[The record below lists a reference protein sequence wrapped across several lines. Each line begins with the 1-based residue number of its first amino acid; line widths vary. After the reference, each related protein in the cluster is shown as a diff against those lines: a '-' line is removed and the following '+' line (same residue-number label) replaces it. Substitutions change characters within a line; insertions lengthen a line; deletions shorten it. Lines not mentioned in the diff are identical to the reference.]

1 MKRLTTLALIAGLC
15 TVAGLFWSSGLD
27 DVAAAVVSAGWG
39 AAIVVVARAAA
50 VAWAGLGW
58 FVVFPRSE
66 RPSLRDCVSLRFVR
80 EGINTLLPVATVG
93 GDFVGA
99 RLLAQRGL
107 SGGLAGAS
115 MFVDLMTQ
123 AVTQFLFTVGGVAL
137 LAWLHGDGPVVRTVA
152 GGLAIAAPA
161 LGAFF
166 LIQRRSGHRIIQAL
180 LSRFAAA
187 REWRALGAVEV
198 LYDNLRRLYS
208 SPKRVVGAMGVH
220 LIGWVIGAA
229 EVYVALHF
237 MGYPMT
243 VAEAIV
249 IESLAQA
256 VRGAA
261 FAVPGALGAQEGGLI
276 ALCAIFDIP
285 AEAALALSLVKRLAD
300 LAVGL
305 PGLVAWHF
313 MEGKKGAPETGE
325 QASPALAAER
335 QDFDRQDSERQGSD
349 PYDVAKTGSDIA
361 RTGSID
367 AVPVARVPANL
378 VGNHTVLRSMESEMG
393 ALRKCA

>member
-1 MKRLTTLALIAGLC
+1 MKRLTTLALIVGLC
-15 TVAGLFWSSGLD
+15 TVAGLFLSSGLD

-39 AAIVVVARAAA
+39 AAIVVLARAFA
-50 VAWAGLGW
+50 VAWAGFGW
-58 FVVFPRSE
+58 FVVFPKAD
-66 RPSLRDCVSLRFVR
+66 RPRLRDCVSLRFVR
-80 EGINTLLPVATVG
+80 EGINTLLPVAQVG

-99 RLLAQRGL
+99 RLLSQRGV

-123 AVTQFLFTVGGVAL
+123 AVTQFLFTVGGVAF

-161 LGAFF
+161 LAAFF
-166 LIQRRSGHRIIQAL
+166 LIQRRSGHRVIQAL

-187 REWRALGAVEV
+187 REWRALGAVDV
-198 LYDNLRRLYS
+198 LYDGLRRLYS
-208 SPKRVVGAMGVH
+208 SPKRVGAAMVVHMAGWIVGAV
-220 LIGWVIGAA
+220 

-237 MGYPMT
+237 MGYPVT

-276 ALCAIFDIP
+276 ALCAIFGIP
-285 AEAALALSLVKRLAD
+285 AEVALALSLVKRLAD
-300 LAVGL
+300 LLVGV

-313 MEGKKGAPETGE
+313 MEGKGTLEDEGTPAPTETRNVPESLVPRKSGDVVRPAIVEPLPMQRVAANTGAP
-325 QASPALAAER
+325 
-335 QDFDRQDSERQGSD
+335 
-349 PYDVAKTGSDIA
+349 
-361 RTGSID
+361 
-367 AVPVARVPANL
+367 
-378 VGNHTVLRSMESEMG
+378 HTVGMVMESEMG